1 MAAVTYTACA
11 EGLQCFIC
19 LEVFT
24 DPVTTPCG
32 HTFCRVCIN
41 QHWNNNRPYTCPLC
55 KHKFSSR
62 PDLQINPAL
71 AMIVNELK
79 NGAKMRDSEVEI
91 MILEPRF
98 ATSEEL
104 GFNARPWL
112 QERWAVTC
120 ARSPN
125 SKLRSSAQ
133 FVGRHIVPSTSS
145 HTSTILNWRDIHSSN
160 H

>member
-1 MAAVTYTACA
+1 M
-11 EGLQCFIC
+11 ELESWLNGLQCFIC

-79 NGAKMRDSEVEI
+79 NGAKMRDTQSCSLHCLKVKQGHCTFSVS
-91 MILEPRF
+91 LR
-98 ATSEEL
+98 T
-104 GFNARPWL
+104 L
-112 QERWAVTC
+112 QW
-120 ARSPN
+120 S
-125 SKLRSSAQ
+125 
-133 FVGRHIVPSTSS
+133 
-145 HTSTILNWRDIHSSN
+145 
-160 H
+160 